1 MIILSTLH
9 VHKHIYTICSLC
21 SIHEPFSTL
30 ETPVQRPTFKKI
42 SNFLVLQSIAHCDNN
57 NNNNSPAY
65 QKWLYLGNM
74 FWSSEMPLPTSRLTI
89 GPILTGYFVRK
100 EVGTPN
106 DPIHH
111 WDVPYDA
118 WKDYFWLGW
127 NCLLWE
133 WVSNWNKKSKT
144 NNIILKMTIFIINK
158 EFI

>member
-1 MIILSTLH
+1 MLA
-9 VHKHIYTICSLC
+9 
-21 SIHEPFSTL
+21 
-30 ETPVQRPTFKKI
+30 
-42 SNFLVLQSIAHCDNN
+42 IAYCDNN

-74 FWSSEMPLPTSRLTI
+74 FWSWEMPLPTSRLTI

-133 WVSNWNKKSKT
+133 WVSNWNKKVKQILV
-144 NNIILKMTIFIINK
+144 NNNSNNLFITLVDNFCIFIISDN
-158 EFI
+158 IIVIQLLWLTI